1 MIVIEQLADP
11 PAPAALAGLERDIVR
26 LGWEERRWTRG
37 RMRTA
42 AGREIAL
49 ALPTGTILTPGAI
62 LIVERGWYLAVE
74 ALREPLIAIWPATRA
89 AAVRTAFEIG
99 NRHFP
104 LAIDGEAILAPDD
117 PAIKQLAVRLGEPWE
132 RIEAVFMPLAGGGSP
147 HHHEH

>member
-49 ALPTGTILTPGAI
+49 ALPTGTILAPGAI

-74 ALREPLIAIWPATRA
+74 GLREPLIAIRPATRA
-89 AAVRTAFEIG
+89 AAIRIAFEIG

-104 LAIDGEAILAPDD
+104 LAIDGDAILAPDD